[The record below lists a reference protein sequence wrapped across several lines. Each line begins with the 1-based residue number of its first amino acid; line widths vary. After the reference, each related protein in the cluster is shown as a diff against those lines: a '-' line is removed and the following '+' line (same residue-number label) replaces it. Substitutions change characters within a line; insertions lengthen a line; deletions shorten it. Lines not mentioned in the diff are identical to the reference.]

1 MRKWNGWVDEGRHP
15 TLPPA
20 ALRLI
25 EVELG
30 PGRPTPD
37 ATLADVIAA
46 TPASRLKPSPLISLD
61 PEDRI
66 RHATGQSLPDW
77 IALRSGRLPSIP
89 DGVARP
95 TTNDDVREIGR
106 ASCRERVCWIV

>member
-1 MRKWNGWVDEGRHP
+1 MRRWNGWADEGRHP
-15 TLPPA
+15 TLPSG
-20 ALRLI
+20 ALRLV
-25 EVELG
+25 EAELG

-37 ATLADVIAA
+37 AALADVVAA
-46 TPASRLKPSPLISLD
+46 APASRLEPNPLVSLD

-77 IALRSGRLPSIP
+77 VALRSGRLRSIP

-95 TTNDDVREIGR
+95 ATNDDVRELLALA
-106 ASCRERVCWIV
+106 ASNGAQVVP